1 MEISALVGNQYCSVI
16 VGTHVYLY
24 LCGLGAM
31 IFIAGSVLTFQ
42 ICVGGEV
49 LNPLLLDC
57 VKIW

>member
-31 IFIAGSVLTFQ
+31 IFIAGSVLTSK
-42 ICVGGEV
+42 ICVG
-49 LNPLLLDC
+49 
-57 VKIW
+57 